1 MTIKAE
7 SKAMASVFAAANAE
21 ELSKRYADWAE
32 TYDAENA
39 AAGFRMP
46 QLCGAFFARH
56 VSVDSKPI
64 LDAGC
69 GTGAAGDCLR
79 VLGYQNIVG
88 VDLSDA
94 MMARAERT
102 GAYAALRTMVLGEPL
117 DFPDDCF
124 AAAIISGVFTEGH
137 APPSSF
143 DELIRVCRPGAH
155 LVFNVRQDVY
165 ENDGFRERQDAL
177 EREGRW
183 RLREA
188 SKPFRPFTIKEP
200 DIRATIFVYQ
210 LAPSQ

>member
-1 MTIKAE
+1 MTIRVE
-7 SKAMASVFAAANAE
+7 SKAMSSTFAAMDAAE
-21 ELSKRYADWAE
+21 LAKRYADWAE

-46 QLCGAFFARH
+46 QLCSAFFARH
-56 VSVDSKPI
+56 VPVGCKPI

-69 GTGAAGDCLR
+69 GTGLAGDCLR
-79 VLGYQNIVG
+79 VLGYNNIVG
-88 VDLSDA
+88 IDLCDA

-102 GAYAALRTMVLGEPL
+102 GAYEALHRMVLGERL
-117 DFPDDCF
+117 DFPDRSF

-137 APPSSF
+137 APPASF
-143 DELIRVCRPGAH
+143 DELTRVGRPGAH

-165 ENDGFRERQDAL
+165 ENNGFREKQDAL

-183 RLREA
+183 RLRER
-188 SKPFRPFTIKEP
+188 SEPFRPFTIKEP

-210 LAPSQ
+210 VVD

>member
-1 MTIKAE
+1 MAIKAE

-21 ELSKRYADWAE
+21 ELAKRYAEWAV
-32 TYDAENA
+32 TYDEENA

-46 QLCGAFFARH
+46 QLCSAFFARH
-56 VSVDSKPI
+56 VELAREPI

-79 VLGYQNIVG
+79 VLGYKNLVG
-88 VDLSDA
+88 IDLSRA
-94 MMARAERT
+94 MMARAELT
-102 GAYAALRTMVLGEPL
+102 GAYAAFQRMVLGEPL
-117 DFPDDCF
+117 DFPRHTF

-137 APPSSF
+137 APPASF

-165 ENDGFRERQDAL
+165 ENDGFREKQDAL
-177 EREGRW
+177 ERDGAW
-183 RLREA
+183 RLRER
-188 SKPFRPFTIKEP
+188 SEPFRPFTIKEP

-210 LAPSQ
+210 VID

>member
-7 SKAMASVFAAANAE
+7 SQAMASVFAAANPE
-21 ELSKRYADWAE
+21 DLSIRYAEWAA
-32 TYDAENA
+32 TYDEENA

-46 QLCGAFFARH
+46 QLCSAFFARH
-56 VSVDSKPI
+56 VEVACEPI

-69 GTGAAGDCLR
+69 GTGAAGDCLQ
-79 VLGYQNIVG
+79 VLGYKNIVG

-94 MMARAERT
+94 MMARAKRT
-102 GAYAALRTMVLGEPL
+102 GIYAALHRMVLGEPL
-117 DFPDDCF
+117 DFPKHNF

-137 APPSSF
+137 APPASF

-165 ENDGFRERQDAL
+165 ENDGFREKQDAL
-177 EREGRW
+177 ERGGVW
-183 RLREA
+183 RLRER
-188 SKPFRPFTIKEP
+188 SEPFRPFTIKEP

-210 LAPSQ
+210 VVD